1 MDSVPLQPFRSPLQA
16 GREMSCHEDA
26 VGVVPWVAPFC
37 TSRAVVSRDCTT
49 GARSGSEGPTRIAA
63 TAVGR
68 RGGPSCSAPCPGCAF
83 PVVPLPAGGA
93 RARGA
98 AAGRGA
104 VEPRHR
110 GRAQAAPRVLP
121 AGRGRCERRR
131 AARAPPGA
139 ARCGRRRRTIPGRR
153 RGAARP
159 GSTRFGPA
167 LLGLG
172 SPPPGC
178 ARYGPAGLGAAAC
191 WPFSTSC
198 WTGSGRSSGR
208 RRWS

>member
-139 ARCGRRRRTIPGRR
+139 ARRGAAGGGGQYRGG
-153 RGAARP
+153 GAARP
-159 GSTRFGPA
+159 GPVPPA
-167 LLGLG
+167 SARLCWG
-172 SPPPGC
+172 S
-178 ARYGPAGLGAAAC
+178 ARLRPADRK
-191 WPFSTSC
+191 SVV
-198 WTGSGRSSGR
+198 
-208 RRWS
+208 